1 MPKKDEKKKR
11 PRKLHS
17 VEKATIH
24 HSKKTFFD
32 YPPNTMLIVP
42 NSDSHHNGLYG
53 SGFNL
58 GRSIKGAFK
67 HVGHVL
73 QPIAKSVGNE
83 VKNVAKNVA
92 NKSINAAKNELG
104 QQLMNSGSKLL
115 PSLESAAP
123 ELAEGALVAAGKKK
137 RRVSPKMAK
146 RRALVKKLMKEK
158 HLTLPQASSYIKQH
172 NLI

>member
-42 NSDSHHNGLYG
+42 NTDSHHNGLYG

-58 GRSIKGAFK
+58 GRSMKGAFR

-92 NKSINAAKNELG
+92 NRAIDAGKNELG

-115 PSLESAAP
+115 PSSLGEVAP
-123 ELAEGALVAAGKKK
+123 ALAEGALVAGKKK